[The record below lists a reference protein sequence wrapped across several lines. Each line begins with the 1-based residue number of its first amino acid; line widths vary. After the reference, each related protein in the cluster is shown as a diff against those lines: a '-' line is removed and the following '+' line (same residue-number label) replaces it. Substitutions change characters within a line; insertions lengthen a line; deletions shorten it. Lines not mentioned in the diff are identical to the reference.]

1 MWGLV
6 IILWAFIRHQPSNRG
21 VVGHE
26 GRGGVLQ
33 CWVLSIVLLF
43 LYCEF
48 FNSMTIYRLFVF
60 VLWTNRRKMNS
71 VLSCKDVLY
80 YVLYSSVLRKNSIM
94 YYILL
99 EGVNQL
105 KCFIIDILFLYLIGQ
120 SSTPMMM
127 LWKELLNILA
137 WMIQLKLGS
146 HLIIVIHSNLNPN
159 QSSFEE

>member
-1 MWGLV
+1 
-6 IILWAFIRHQPSNRG
+6 
-21 VVGHE
+21 
-26 GRGGVLQ
+26 
-33 CWVLSIVLLF
+33 
-43 LYCEF
+43 
-48 FNSMTIYRLFVF
+48 
-60 VLWTNRRKMNS
+60 
-71 VLSCKDVLY
+71 
-80 YVLYSSVLRKNSIM
+80 M

-159 QSSFEE
+159 QSSFEEQNICLTCWYTTIRLFITRFLTLKKCFLPLNHVLTLEKHSFFLFQTTDVLYYEVLDIPLPELQGLKTLKVAFHHATKDEVSTDKP